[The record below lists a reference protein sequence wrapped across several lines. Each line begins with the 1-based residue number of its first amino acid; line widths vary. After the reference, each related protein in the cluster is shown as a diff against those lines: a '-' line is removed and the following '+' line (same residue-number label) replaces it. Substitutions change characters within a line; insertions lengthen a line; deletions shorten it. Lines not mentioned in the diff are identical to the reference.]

1 MQEQSP
7 TATQESLPEASPKS
21 LPVKRNVLAPF
32 TLVELDPMSVL
43 HEGQVDSA
51 FMAQE
56 DISSAGKMREA
67 CPYCGDVPLQLALR
81 GKQVIRT
88 HLFCEKCTR
97 CFDAIDS
104 DGNPALSFSELL
116 SD

>member
-1 MQEQSP
+1 MPEQSH
-7 TATQESLPEASPKS
+7 TATRESVPEAGAQS

-32 TLVELDPMSVL
+32 TLVELDPKSVL
-43 HEGQVDSA
+43 HAGQVDSG

-67 CPYCGDVPLQLALR
+67 CPYCGDVSLRLALQ

-104 DGNPALSFSELL
+104 DGNPALSFPELL
-116 SD
+116 ID